1 LAMPLWIK
9 EKLFQ
14 KTILLK
20 KLDETLGSDVDWA
33 SRLLFSEH
41 HLSHAASAF
50 YPSPFK
56 SAAILTLDG
65 VGEWTTTSFGVGKGN
80 ELNLIKELRFPHSLG
95 LLYSAFTYYLGFK
108 VNSGEYKV
116 MGLAPYGE
124 PKYVELIKEK
134 FVKVAFDGSFQLDM
148 SYFDF
153 GVGLSMTNNKFN
165 AIFGSQP
172 RKPETKITQMHMDI
186 ASSIQMVTAEI
197 VIKLSKDIANITGEK
212 NLCLAGGV
220 ALNCVVNG
228 ILLREKIFDKIWV
241 QPAAGDAG
249 AALGAALCIWYKHYS
264 KERTLSGD
272 LDEMKGSY
280 LGPNFSNEEIKV
292 SLDKF
297 NANYIKLNTENLIS
311 KVAVSISQGKAVGWM
326 QGRMEFGPR
335 ALGARSILAD
345 PRSSKMQ
352 SQLNLKVKYRE
363 NFRPFAPSILVEDMD
378 EWFDNTEISPYMLF
392 VSKINEKKCYEL
404 SPDQKAL
411 DGFDKLKIE
420 RSPVP
425 AITHV
430 DYTARVQTVHEQTNR
445 NYYALHKKFKE
456 LTGCPILVNTSF
468 NVRGEPIVCSP
479 ADAFKCFMNTDMD
492 LLAIGNFLLLKDKQ
506 EKSLKESYEYNYK
519 LD

>member
-1 LAMPLWIK
+1 M
-9 EKLFQ
+9 
-14 KTILLK
+14 
-20 KLDETLGSDVDWA
+20 DWA

-228 ILLREKIFDKIWV
+228 ILLREKIFDKILDNSLEDKHFAKML
-241 QPAAGDAG
+241 PFLNKMEEGKLPCLMRCNG
-249 AALGAALCIWYKHYS
+249 LCSERYS
-264 KERTLSGD
+264 KEEVSEVGNGLRDGQ
-272 LDEMKGSY
+272 
-280 LGPNFSNEEIKV
+280 EILLV
-292 SLDKF
+292 T
-297 NANYIKLNTENLIS
+297 IQE
-311 KVAVSISQGKAVGWM
+311 
-326 QGRMEFGPR
+326 
-335 ALGARSILAD
+335 
-345 PRSSKMQ
+345 
-352 SQLNLKVKYRE
+352 
-363 NFRPFAPSILVEDMD
+363 ILV
-378 EWFDNTEISPYMLF
+378 L
-392 VSKINEKKCYEL
+392 
-404 SPDQKAL
+404 
-411 DGFDKLKIE
+411 
-420 RSPVP
+420 
-425 AITHV
+425 
-430 DYTARVQTVHEQTNR
+430 
-445 NYYALHKKFKE
+445 
-456 LTGCPILVNTSF
+456 
-468 NVRGEPIVCSP
+468 
-479 ADAFKCFMNTDMD
+479 
-492 LLAIGNFLLLKDKQ
+492 
-506 EKSLKESYEYNYK
+506 
-519 LD
+519 